1 MKHVLLAATLAL
13 ALAAPARADV
23 KMTQNVSGKGM
34 GMGASSVTTTYLKG
48 LKMRTDT
55 TTGDT
60 VRTMIFDVENQKIYS
75 FDSKKKEA
83 DVWDMGEFGKQ
94 VGTVV
99 DPGEITAS
107 VKPNGQTK
115 QILGKTATGYDM
127 AISVPARMGDPKNGM
142 QMTVM
147 LTGPTWIVKN
157 SPGTAEYQA
166 FYKAAAERGFIFTDP
181 RAAKGQSGQAK
192 ATTQMYR
199 ELAATGGV
207 PYETEMS
214 IKMAG
219 DGPMAGLMAK
229 MGNISTMSTMTAI
242 EAAPLA
248 DDLFMPPAG
257 YKLSLKK

>member
-1 MKHVLLAATLAL
+1 MKHMMLVAALAL
-13 ALAAPARADV
+13 TLAAPARADV

-34 GMGASSVTTTYLKG
+34 GISANTVTTTYLKG
-48 LKMRTDT
+48 LKMRTET
-55 TTGDT
+55 VTGDT

-83 DVWDMGEFGKQ
+83 DVWDMAEFGKQ
-94 VGTVV
+94 TGTMI

-147 LTGPTWIVKN
+147 LAGPTWIVKN
-157 SPGTAEYQA
+157 SPGTAEFQA

-207 PYETEMS
+207 PYETEMN

-229 MGNISTMSTMTAI
+229 MGNISTLSTMTAI
-242 EAAPLA
+242 ESAPIP

-257 YKLSLKK
+257 YKLSPKK

>member
-1 MKHVLLAATLAL
+1 MKHVMLAAALAL

-34 GMGASSVTTTYLKG
+34 GMGASTVTTTYLKG
-48 LKMRTDT
+48 LKMRTET
-55 TTGDT
+55 ANGDT

-83 DVWDMGEFGKQ
+83 DVWDMAEFGKQ
-94 VGTVV
+94 AGTMI
-99 DPGEITAS
+99 DPAEITAS

-115 QILGKTATGYDM
+115 QILGKTAAGYDM
-127 AISVPARMGDPKNGM
+127 SISMPTRMGDPKNGM
-142 QMTVM
+142 LMTVT

-157 SPGTAEYQA
+157 APGTAEYKA
-166 FYKAAAERGFIFTDP
+166 FYMAAAERGFIFSDP

-207 PYETEMS
+207 PYETEMT
-214 IKMAG
+214 IKMGG

-229 MGNISTMSTMTAI
+229 MGNLTMTTTLTAI
-242 EAAPLA
+242 ETAPLP

-257 YKLSLKK
+257 YKLSPKK